1 LYDVFEVWEGD
12 FGIGPHCPLEH
23 LFQPSKGKKF
33 ALKTIILI
41 KSYGKL
47 RKLWMQQ
54 LAYFESTPEHWKI
67 GDLSGMS
74 LFIPR
79 FEIGFY
85 MKMRKMTIF
94 YLTHK
99 KIPALR
105 TLRIRSLMKTYSANF
120 GPKKT
125 L

>member
-1 LYDVFEVWEGD
+1 
-12 FGIGPHCPLEH
+12 
-23 LFQPSKGKKF
+23 
-33 ALKTIILI
+33 
-41 KSYGKL
+41 
-47 RKLWMQQ
+47 MQQ